1 MSHNVLLVDDDLNL
15 LAGLRRTLRREPYEI
30 LVAQGATEAF
40 EVLGTKAID
49 VIVSDEAM
57 PGMSGTDFLARVSL
71 IYPETIRII
80 LTGNA
85 TLDTAVRAINE
96 GKVYRFLTK
105 PCNPFDLAITIRQA
119 LEHRDLL
126 VKSRQLLREVRR
138 QAAVIQDL
146 EREARG
152 ITQVNRDE
160 SGAIVVNDP
169 PVDPSRLLKDLEC
182 ELELTEERLLEHGAP
197 VAEHGGRAPEG
208 RR

>member
-1 MSHNVLLVDDDLNL
+1 LVDDDLNL

-30 LVAQGATEAF
+30 LVARGATEAF

-85 TLDTAVRAINE
+85 TLDTAIRAINE

-105 PCNPFDLAITIRQA
+105 PCDPFDLAITIRQA

-126 VKSRQLLREVRR
+126 VKSRHLLRALRQ
-138 QAAVIQDL
+138 QAAVIQEL

-152 ITQVNRDE
+152 ITRVDRDE

-169 PVDPSRLLKDLEC
+169 PTDPGQLLKDLES
-182 ELELTEERLLEHGAP
+182 ELQLTEQRLLEQGAP
-197 VAEHGGRAPEG
+197 VVGDAGRAPEG